1 MSKINKNS
9 FIAEMIKGYKEDRA
23 SALSSITEPQVE
35 TADKTADSIEE
46 QLTATTDTETISTDS
61 TEEGKEE

>member
-23 SALSSITEPQVE
+23 TDLSSITEPQIE

-46 QLTATTDTETISTDS
+46 QLSATTDTETISTDS

>member
-1 MSKINKNS
+1 MSKINKTI
-9 FIAEMIKGYKEDRA
+9 FIAEMIKGYKEDKA
-23 SALSSITEPQVE
+23 IVLSSTSESQVE

-46 QLTATTDTETISTDS
+46 QLTATTETETTS

>member
-9 FIAEMIKGYKEDRA
+9 FIAEMIKGYKEDKA
-23 SALSSITEPQVE
+23 IALSSTTEPQIE

-46 QLTATTDTETISTDS
+46 QMTATSDTETISIES